1 MTKKTVS
8 DAITNISTEYIEKA
22 ADYTV
27 TKKTRKP
34 VWVKWAT
41 IAACLCVV
49 LIGAVTMYNGVQN
62 GQGSKSKA
70 PTVLIGEEEYTICG
84 TAGEA
89 LILERCGL
97 PTELSA
103 EIAGEFIA
111 YLDYDGECYYT
122 MTEKATE
129 VMMFG
134 YEPENTTNVYIVRI
148 DGKYYAAIRRDSE
161 GFHGISGNN
170 MSLPIES

>member
-1 MTKKTVS
+1 MTKKTIS

-27 TKKTRKP
+27 TKQAHRP
-34 VWVKWAT
+34 ALAKWAAL
-41 IAACLCVV
+41 AACLCMV
-49 LIGAVTMYNGVQN
+49 LIGAVTIYNGVQD

-70 PTVLIGEEEYTICG
+70 PMVLIGDDEYTICG

-103 EIAGEFIA
+103 ELAGEFIA

-122 MTEKATE
+122 ITEDETE
-129 VMMFG
+129 ITMFE
-134 YEPENTTNVYIVRI
+134 YEPEPSTNVYIVLI
-148 DGKYYAAIRRDSE
+148 DGKYYAAIRRDGN
-161 GFHGISGNN
+161 GFYGISGNN
-170 MSLPIES
+170 LLLPIES